1 MDFKT
6 FRIKTQTAEE
16 IAAARAASDRANA
29 DRAFAGR
36 KLVTLAVKT
45 ACVLAHDPVCR
56 RIQAETDRGIIT
68 LQFDEARDPDGI
80 AALETAFETA
90 WRLAC
95 EVADEA
101 GAPLPDAEAFT
112 WGRFEVTGMWKPR
125 KWFDSTGREH
135 TAWTLVVAAW
145 SAEVGPLTV
154 TGGWRPHP

>member
-1 MDFKT
+1 MAFK
-6 FRIKTQTAEE
+6 FSGLKVQSAEE
-16 IAAARAASDRANA
+16 IAAARAARDRVDA

-36 KLVTLAVKT
+36 KLVTLTVKT
-45 ACVLAHDPVCR
+45 PCILAHDPVCR
-56 RIQAETDRGIIT
+56 RLQAETSRGIIT
-68 LQFDEARDPDGI
+68 LRFDEARDPAGL
-80 AALETAFETA
+80 AALETAFETT

-101 GAPLPDAEAFT
+101 GTNLPDAEAFT
-112 WGRFEVTGMWKPR
+112 WGLLEVTGIWKPR
-125 KWFDSTGREH
+125 KWRDSEGREH